1 MFEARVK
8 SKKSSSARMRGP
20 LAQTLCITLCFD
32 YCPQPISTRKFTGQA
47 ASARHLPIPR
57 PKTVD
62 FEFLGTQQRMCV
74 HEPAFSYDAECGPYA
89 AQPQKPRLPLYSP
102 QPKPPGR
109 RRLITSNNFAAT
121 LKWKISTIQTSNP
134 LCYSLGPTV
143 VKRACVI

>member
-102 QPKPPGR
+102 QPKPPADHLKQLR
-109 RRLITSNNFAAT
+109 CNFEMED
-121 LKWKISTIQTSNP
+121 
-134 LCYSLGPTV
+134 
-143 VKRACVI
+143 